1 MKDDFLYEISI
12 IVPFYNSSDT
22 IKNTIY
28 SLSNQ
33 TDKNFQVIFVNDGST
48 DNTIDIIKKE
58 NIKFDYKIIN
68 KDNGGVSSSRNI
80 GIKEADGK
88 YICFLDSDDCIRS
101 NMIQELK
108 NIINNKEQNIFL
120 FEWKMI
126 SGFDEYI
133 YYNREVCVDL
143 KNIEDYVFVE
153 SSDEVIKKYFKKEKM
168 IHICSIV
175 FNRNFILENNI
186 KFNENLYYAEDI
198 NFFITAFIRS
208 ENIIVI
214 KRTYFYYINNLNSA
228 MKKFNIK
235 RITGIYA
242 IKDLLCKSSDE
253 NIKILIENRYS
264 EEILYISIG
273 YILYCENKNYDDDI
287 NKIIDD
293 SKKILRKY
301 KIKSYKDIELFIDML
316 FLKKGIGLFRKYYIR
331 KIYVLNKLN
340 IIKNFL
346 RRYLFGKQY

>member
-214 KRTYFYYINNLNSA
+214 KRTYFYYINNLNS
-228 MKKFNIK
+228 
-235 RITGIYA
+235 
-242 IKDLLCKSSDE
+242 
-253 NIKILIENRYS
+253 
-264 EEILYISIG
+264 
-273 YILYCENKNYDDDI
+273 
-287 NKIIDD
+287 
-293 SKKILRKY
+293 
-301 KIKSYKDIELFIDML
+301 
-316 FLKKGIGLFRKYYIR
+316 
-331 KIYVLNKLN
+331 
-340 IIKNFL
+340 
-346 RRYLFGKQY
+346 